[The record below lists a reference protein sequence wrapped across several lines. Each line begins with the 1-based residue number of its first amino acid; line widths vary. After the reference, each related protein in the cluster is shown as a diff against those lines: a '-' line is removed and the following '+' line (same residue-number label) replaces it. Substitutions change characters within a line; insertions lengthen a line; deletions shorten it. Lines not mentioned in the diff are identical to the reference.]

1 MLTNNIDKPFF
12 FFLFFQKTDLQLSS
26 KNVLQFYSF
35 SKNRKEE
42 FDLLTTHREKKKKK
56 RKKATAKRRG
66 MKTCEGI
73 EFLGTADV
81 QQHLDTEEAD
91 PQGAGPRH
99 FKMECMLFFI
109 CF

>member
-1 MLTNNIDKPFF
+1 
-12 FFLFFQKTDLQLSS
+12 
-26 KNVLQFYSF
+26 
-35 SKNRKEE
+35 
-42 FDLLTTHREKKKKK
+42 
-56 RKKATAKRRG
+56 

-99 FKMECMLFFI
+99 FKMECMLFFYL
-109 CF
+109 FLVHFSDQF